1 MHKSPIKKGSTQ
13 NGTTPIEAR
22 SFGSVPSSPKMN
34 KSPSPSKTRKNPQ
47 NNLLASV
54 SKKFT
59 NLSGFKIGAKNRDLM
74 AVSQR
79 DASRDVSEADDE
91 SLFTDRSFFTM
102 KLPLV
107 EKLQKYMNRVA
118 TTCLGGPY
126 AQKYMK
132 ELDRKERQ
140 NAKQAEKNIEN
151 EQLALLAAQ
160 RLGYP

>member
-1 MHKSPIKKGSTQ
+1 
-13 NGTTPIEAR
+13 
-22 SFGSVPSSPKMN
+22 
-34 KSPSPSKTRKNPQ
+34 
-47 NNLLASV
+47 
-54 SKKFT
+54 
-59 NLSGFKIGAKNRDLM
+59 M
-74 AVSQR
+74 AVSNK

-107 EKLQKYMNRVA
+107 EKMQKYLNRVA

-132 ELDRKERQ
+132 ELDKKEKK
-140 NAKQAEKNIEN
+140 NAAQAVQDLEN

-160 RLGYP
+160 RLGYPSTLEKVKYVLA